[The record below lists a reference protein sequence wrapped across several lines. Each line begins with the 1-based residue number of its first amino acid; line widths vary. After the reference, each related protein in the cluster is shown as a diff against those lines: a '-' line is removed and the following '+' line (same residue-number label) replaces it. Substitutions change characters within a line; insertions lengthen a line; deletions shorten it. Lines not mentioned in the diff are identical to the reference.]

1 MLDNAATAL
10 IEKRRASF
18 RIGGGSG
25 WMSREIEI
33 RDRIV
38 RLDPAAFQSLSQE
51 LLTQRYGYDK
61 PTHRGS
67 ATHSA
72 ATAPGTPDTIWSL
85 PDGKFAFLECGHYP
99 EKAEAKNKI
108 EADIRKCLD
117 AEKKE
122 LKPGQLV
129 KIVIAYSCRRL
140 TGSDLSYLRD
150 IDGRVDL
157 VGPDEMAMW
166 LACRYPNLAREH
178 LGVEASTG
186 QIMSPGEFEAA
197 VEKNSF
203 ASTLKVDLLGRDKE
217 VGELLAALE
226 DNQFVLVFGLPGYGK
241 TRLCLEVLRRYAA
254 DKGARPFVIQSN
266 KLPIWDD
273 LVNDIPKSGASVIL
287 LDDANELSG
296 LAGFADFVSSR
307 DNIKVLMTVRN
318 YAADFVKSSV
328 AKFCKPHSYKV
339 NPLDDDSA
347 SAVIEKG
354 FGIARG
360 RASADIVRLSR
371 GNMRLACAA
380 AEVAKERGS
389 EVFATMPE
397 LIEACYGEK
406 ISGMDVVVKKAA
418 AVVSVL
424 GSHKIEENEDLE
436 KVLQRVGVSHDS
448 YVEACVALHREE
460 LVDACQNMVAVSP
473 GEQVLRDYLL
483 YKVFIAERSLSLS
496 DIDMLQCGKSRCPAV
511 VAILVNN
518 FYSEEVISAL
528 KAQLDDI
535 WASAGKDKCW
545 EMVNEY
551 HFLPGEKGLGFLFDA
566 IEHCEPGN
574 HDYLAYQFDKRPE
587 SYSSKS
593 RILVSLNKFLH
604 ASGFG
609 EPEELFFKA
618 LGKNILPPGEAKT
631 VLTTTMCFDEASY
644 SNDFQYEN
652 EVIKHLEDGFRA
664 TGEARY
670 GILLAYYAQALLS
683 PTYESAAMVEGNKV
697 TYTHGDHVY
706 TEAMIGLRKRAIV
719 CLRKLRSHPELVRLC
734 DSVITGLRGV
744 SENGEAGR
752 LWKATLEETYREY
765 VSQIEVIDEYG
776 IPGFAQLEKSRISQG
791 VIDEDGLPALGLTTE
806 KRIAACIFDSSFGDD
821 ALPKLAEIVG
831 SASSRELVGAISLVC
846 SVGRQCKGCIPYWD
860 LKVIVDLG
868 IDALSEFAEELIL
881 SGLSS
886 SAIPNELFIRWF
898 DSFGAERI
906 RGLVLEHQEAETPE
920 WLSRI
925 DEARFK
931 KFGASSELARDIE
944 EGADVYGETI
954 SYEVAMAIDCAVPGF
969 FVRYASNILQK
980 AERGSQVLKKLFPY
994 DISKADQRA
1003 FASKPEILGLV
1014 EEAMLGLANGKNLY
1028 WNKDLL
1034 GFVITSDDE
1043 FLEKAALASVTCD
1056 ATYAM
1061 GCLGEVAWKEG
1072 NGEDATDR
1080 VWKVITEQ
1088 TMAGSLFPKEPRLL
1102 KHFLDYATGHCGD
1115 AVVSWLASHSIRDGK
1130 LVDYLPDVAMELSSD
1145 LKAKYMVQLCK
1156 AGLSSEELKKVPVY
1170 ISSFGASWSGSE
1182 IPLIQGKVDFVNKAI
1197 ENLPGIAFIKHREV
1211 LESKVASLKKRM
1223 KDVEVEEF
1231 LWPF

>member
-1 MLDNAATAL
+1 
-10 IEKRRASF
+10 
-18 RIGGGSG
+18 
-25 WMSREIEI
+25 MSREIEI

-38 RLDPAAFQSLSQE
+38 RLDPAAFQNLSQE

-99 EKAEAKNKI
+99 ERAEAKNKI

-117 AEKKE
+117 VEKKE

-140 TGSDLSYLRD
+140 TSSDLSYLCD

-166 LACRYPNLAREH
+166 LAHRYPNLAREH

-186 QIMSPGEFEAA
+186 QIMSPDEFEAA
-197 VEKNSF
+197 VEQNSF
-203 ASTLKVDLLGRDKE
+203 ASTLKVDLLGRDTE

-266 KLPIWDD
+266 KLPIWND
-273 LVNDIPKSGASVIL
+273 LVNDIPKSGVSVIL
-287 LDDANELSG
+287 LDDANELSS
-296 LAGFADFVSSR
+296 LTSFADFVSSR
-307 DNIKVLMTVRN
+307 DNIKVLMTARN
-318 YAADFVKSSV
+318 YAADYVKSSV

-339 NPLDDDSA
+339 NPLDDDLT

-389 EVFATMPE
+389 KVFATMPE

-406 ISGMDVVVKKAA
+406 ISNMDAVVKKAA

-436 KVLQRVGVSHDS
+436 KVLQRVRVSRDS
-448 YVEACVALHREE
+448 YVEACAALHREE

-496 DIDMLQCGKSRCPAV
+496 DIDMLQCGKSRCTAI

-535 WASAGKDKCW
+535 WASAGEDKRW

-551 HFLPGEKGLGFLFDA
+551 HFLLGEKGLGHLFDA
-566 IEHCEPGN
+566 IERCEPGN

-587 SYSSKS
+587 SYSSKF
-593 RILVSLNKFLH
+593 RILVSLDKFLH

-631 VLTTTMCFDEASY
+631 VLTTTMGFNEASY
-644 SNDFQYEN
+644 SNAFQYEN
-652 EVIKHLEDGFRA
+652 TVIKHLEDGFCT
-664 TGEARY
+664 TGDARY

-683 PTYESAAMVEGNKV
+683 PIYESAAKVEGNEV
-697 TYTHGDHVY
+697 TYTRGNHVY
-706 TEAMIGLRKRAIV
+706 TGAMIGLRKRAIV
-719 CLRKLRSHPELVRLC
+719 CLRELRSHPELARLC

-744 SENGEAGR
+744 SDNGEAGR

-765 VSQIEVIDEYG
+765 VSQIEVIDECG
-776 IPGFAQLEKSRISQG
+776 MPGFARLERNLIGQG
-791 VIDEDGLPALGLTTE
+791 VIGEEGILALGATVE
-806 KRIAACIFDSSFGDD
+806 RRIAAQIFSDSPFRSHVS
-821 ALPKLAEIVG
+821 PKLVEVVR
-831 SASSRELVGAISLVC
+831 SASSAGLVGAIALVC
-846 SVGRQCKGCIPYWD
+846 SASRQCKSCIPYLV
-860 LKVIVDLG
+860 LKDVVDLG
-868 IDALSEFAEELIL
+868 MDTLSESAEELIL
-881 SGLSS
+881 SGVP
-886 SAIPNELFIRWF
+886 SAAVPSELFARWF
-898 DSFGAERI
+898 DLFGVERV
-906 RGLVLEHQEAETPE
+906 RGLALKRQEAEVPG
-920 WLSRI
+920 WLSCI
-925 DEARFK
+925 DGVRFE
-931 KFGASSELARDIE
+931 KFGAGFELARDIE

-954 SYEVAMAIDCAVPGF
+954 SYEVAMAIDSAIPGF
-969 FVRYASNILQK
+969 FVRYASIILRK
-980 AERGSQVLKKLFPY
+980 AERGSWVLAELLPC
-994 DISKADQRA
+994 DINDADQRA
-1003 FASKPEILGLV
+1003 FASRPEILALV
-1014 EEAMLGLANGKNLY
+1014 EKAMLGLVDEEYAY
-1028 WNKDLL
+1028 WDENLL
-1034 GFVITSDDE
+1034 GFVVASDDK
-1043 FLEKAALASVTCD
+1043 FYEKAAPVFVACD
-1056 ATYAM
+1056 AEYAM
-1061 GCLGEVAWKEG
+1061 GCLGEVAWKGG

-1080 VWKVITEQ
+1080 VWEVITKQ
-1088 TMAGSLFPKEPRLL
+1088 TMANSCFPKEARLL
-1102 KHFLDYATGHCGD
+1102 KHFLDYAIGHYGD
-1115 AVVSWLASHSIRDGK
+1115 AVASWLASRSIQDGK
-1130 LVDYLPDVAMELSSD
+1130 LVDHLPDVAMELSSD
-1145 LKAKYMVQLCK
+1145 LKVKYMVQLCK

-1170 ISSFGASWSGSE
+1170 ISSFGESWSGSE
-1182 IPLIQGKVDFVNKAI
+1182 IPLIQGKIDFVNKAI
-1197 ENLPGIAFIKHREV
+1197 DGLPGIAFIKHREV

-1231 LWPF
+1231 LRPF

>member
-1 MLDNAATAL
+1 
-10 IEKRRASF
+10 
-18 RIGGGSG
+18 
-25 WMSREIEI
+25 MSREIEI

-776 IPGFAQLEKSRISQG
+776 IPGFAQLEKSLISQG

-954 SYEVAMAIDCAVPGF
+954 SYEVAMAIDFAVPGF